1 MTQESLAIS
10 PRTPDWLDQ
19 TFLWTASSLT
29 IIAIVATFS
38 SASKW
43 PTDPSPVLRRLAPPP
58 TSAPQRPAPAQPF
71 IAFGD
76 PVPGYPVISPFGLRQ
91 LPWEDAGRLHKG
103 VDIAAPMGAPVLA
116 AADGV
121 IARIGTDPGYGR
133 FIEMA
138 HRGGMG
144 TLYGHLS
151 AFEARPGM
159 AVRMGQPIGR
169 IGSTGSS
176 TGAHLHFEV
185 HDPDGRALNPQM
197 FMGRS
202 FASLADLPLKAAARL
217 PDGRVRIAFVSFI
230 PPARQAQMLAREE
243 PKQDEITAAAVQP
256 WSVPMAVTP
265 VQRVALAATG
275 ASSVIHFEG
284 RGADGRIHA
293 VITQGG

>member
-1 MTQESLAIS
+1 LAIS
-10 PRTPDWLDQ
+10 TRTPGWLDQ

-29 IIAIVATFS
+29 ILAIAATLS
-38 SASKW
+38 SAARW
-43 PTDPSPVLRRLAPPP
+43 PAEPAQPARHFAPAAGRAPS
-58 TSAPQRPAPAQPF
+58 RPALPAPF

-91 LPWEDAGRLHKG
+91 LPWEEAGRLHKG
-103 VDIAAPMGAPVLA
+103 VDIAAPMGTPVLA

-121 IARIGTDPGYGR
+121 IARTGVDPGYGR
-133 FIEMA
+133 FIEVA
-138 HRGGMG
+138 HKGGMG

-151 AFEARPGM
+151 AFEVRPGM
-159 AVRMGQPIGR
+159 AVRLGQPIGR

-185 HDPDGRALNPQM
+185 HDPHGRALNPEM

-202 FASLADLPLKAAARL
+202 FANMAELPLKAAARL
-217 PDGRVRIAFVSFI
+217 PARRVRIAFVSYI
-230 PPARQAQMLAREE
+230 PPARQAEMLARQEA
-243 PKQDEITAAAVQP
+243 KQDKLAAAVQP
-256 WSVPMAVTP
+256 QSAPMAVTP
-265 VQRVALAATG
+265 LSRVALATG
-275 ASSVIHFEG
+275 AAASVIHFEG

>member
-1 MTQESLAIS
+1 LTQESLAIS
-10 PRTPDWLDQ
+10 PRATDWVDQ

-29 IIAIVATFS
+29 LMAIVATLS

-43 PTDPSPVLRRLAPPP
+43 PTDPSLGLRRLTPPP
-58 TSAPQRPAPAQPF
+58 APAPQRPAAPAPF

-91 LPWEDAGRLHKG
+91 LPWEEAGRLHKG
-103 VDIAAPMGAPVLA
+103 VDIAAPMGAQVLA

-121 IARIGTDPGYGR
+121 IVRTGTDPGYGR

-138 HRGGMG
+138 HKGGMG

-151 AFEARPGM
+151 AVLAQPGM
-159 AVRMGQPIGR
+159 AVRLGQPIGL

-176 TGAHLHFEV
+176 TGAHLHFEI
-185 HDPDGRALNPQM
+185 HDPDGRALNPEM
-197 FMGRS
+197 FMGQR

-217 PDGRVRIAFVSFI
+217 PHGPVRIAFVSYI
-230 PPARQAQMLAREE
+230 PPARQAEMLAREE
-243 PKQDEITAAAVQP
+243 AKQDEIAPVVQP
-256 WSVPMAVTP
+256 TSAPMAVAP
-265 VQRVALAATG
+265 VPHVALAATG
-275 ASSVIHFEG
+275 GSSVIHFEG
-284 RGADGRIHA
+284 RGPDGRIHA